1 MYLFIVAFYF
11 LESVTKSTKM
21 KGTKLTGRQ
30 NLDTVF
36 DLVFN
41 KVSISIF
48 ARNKFSLAIYVLRV
62 AITWRYF
69 EFLCFCL
76 QKNDNVMK
84 NAMGLTEYPNQVNVK
99 EEDTYN
105 LELKPTSLY
114 QMIR

>member
-1 MYLFIVAFYF
+1 MTCYF
-11 LESVTKSTKM
+11 VSLNMSSF
-21 KGTKLTGRQ
+21 R
-30 NLDTVF
+30 
-36 DLVFN
+36 
-41 KVSISIF
+41 SISIF

-62 AITWRYF
+62 AITCRYF
-69 EFLCFCL
+69 EFLCVFL

-114 QMIR
+114 QGIEGEPLNGPEPIEHPFSAT